1 MLSFKVHRLLSR
13 YAVLDWIETVAASS
27 KSVGAFSRA
36 TIDGHL
42 QLAAI
47 IPAD

>member
-36 TIDGHL
+36 TDGYL
-42 QLAAI
+42 QLSAI
-47 IPAD
+47 MPAG